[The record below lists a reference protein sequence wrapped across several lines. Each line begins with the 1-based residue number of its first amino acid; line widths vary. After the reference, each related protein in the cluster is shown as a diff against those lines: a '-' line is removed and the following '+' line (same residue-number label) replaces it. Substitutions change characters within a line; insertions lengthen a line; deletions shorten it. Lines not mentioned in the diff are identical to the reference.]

1 MRVLIMFLKPIKGLV
16 DSSAF
21 CPKLLYYCYA
31 FLVVGQVLDG
41 LTTKIGLNLGLAEVG
56 TFAMG
61 VLSDY
66 GFWGL
71 MVWKYSIIAAIGV
84 VYLLFYYGVKKYAFA
99 HLKVASLILAVGCIF
114 ALIGTVQVV
123 MSNIFQIQLVL

>member
-1 MRVLIMFLKPIKGLV
+1 MMMFLKPIKGLI
-16 DSSAF
+16 DRPAF
-21 CPKLLYYCYA
+21 CPKLLYFCYA

-56 TFAMG
+56 TYAMG

-71 MVWKYSIIAAIGV
+71 IVWKYSILAAIGV
-84 VYLLFYYGVKKYAFA
+84 IYLLFYYGVKKYYFA
-99 HLKVASLILAVGCIF
+99 QLNVVSLILAVGCIF
-114 ALIGTVQVV
+114 AVIVTVQVV
-123 MSNIFQIQLVL
+123 MSNILQIQLAL

>member
-1 MRVLIMFLKPIKGLV
+1 MIMFVKPIKGLV
-16 DSSAF
+16 DRPAF

-41 LTTKIGLNLGLAEVG
+41 LTTQIGLNLGLAEVG
-56 TFAMG
+56 TYAMG
-61 VLSDY
+61 VLSEY

-84 VYLLFYYGVKKYAFA
+84 IYLLFYYVVKKYAFA
-99 HLKVASLILAVGCIF
+99 HLKVVSLILAVGCIF
-114 ALIGTVQVV
+114 AFIGTVQVV
-123 MSNIFQIQLVL
+123 MSNIFQIQLAL